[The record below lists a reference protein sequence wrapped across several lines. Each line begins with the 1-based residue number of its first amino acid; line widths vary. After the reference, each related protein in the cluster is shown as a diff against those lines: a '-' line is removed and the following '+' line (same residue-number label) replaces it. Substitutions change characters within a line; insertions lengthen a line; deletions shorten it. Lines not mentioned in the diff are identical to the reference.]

1 MKGVGGGEGNNDA
14 GGHAGHA
21 GDAVRSPGGGAVA
34 AVARQALLRLVA
46 GDYGGAGAPDEAAA
60 AERPHE
66 AGAGARLVLDGA
78 APVAALPAHVVRL
91 LAAAQRKRER
101 KPVDKP
107 ERKHVDQPEHLPER
121 KSVDHAKPT
130 HSGPI
135 NVTE

>member
-60 AERPHE
+60 AERP
-66 AGAGARLVLDGA
+66 RTR
-78 APVAALPAHVVRL
+78 PA
-91 LAAAQRKRER
+91 
-101 KPVDKP
+101 
-107 ERKHVDQPEHLPER
+107 PEHGTSR
-121 KSVDHAKPT
+121 DK
-130 HSGPI
+130 
-135 NVTE
+135 